1 MKKSVL
7 MMSTAL
13 GLGLSS
19 ISAAMAQDT
28 AMLETVVVS
37 GFRGSLHAAIDLKHQ
52 TVGNSDTIVAD
63 DIAAFPDL
71 NLAESM
77 QRIPGVAITRDSGEG
92 RQITLRGLGP
102 DFTRTQL
109 NGMETLAN
117 TASGMDN
124 RGLVS
129 RTRAFDFSM
138 FASELFNRVTVQKSW
153 EAAQDE
159 GGIAGTVQLT
169 TAKPFDY
176 DGFKA
181 VLTAKGIHNTNVSGI
196 TPRVVGLISDR
207 WGAFGAL
214 LSVAYSTNDS
224 NEYGY
229 RNWNW
234 SQITLGAANVGSGI
248 ASDVSQRL
256 QGLSGTKV
264 WSPQAQTYSTWFDHR
279 ERLGITAALQ
289 YHPSEALSV
298 DIDLLYGRLTNHR
311 NDYALASAGSPGGL
325 TGNVSG
331 PQVLNSVTL
340 DSFGTMVAANYSHI
354 DLRSENNEMR
364 DNTKYY
370 QGVTNITW
378 SPADALTVH
387 GMFGA
392 SRSEYALPEFDK
404 VFMESKNH
412 TVSWDYTGKTPVNT
426 YDSGLTDV
434 TKWQLMRMDTQE
446 SAITSE
452 YVTAKFDA
460 DYKLDA
466 ENTIEAGF
474 EYKRFL
480 NTGWT
485 RTNKVNRNSGNV
497 DTVIPDNLKIVV
509 PYKTTAKYVVG
520 DMDGVYNYIGQIRDL
535 TAAYDVPGSNFSV
548 TENTLNG
555 YLQYDLNTT
564 VFGLGLRANAGLR
577 YFSSDLVSSGT
588 VTQTLSVVNPDGST
602 GTTTVFIPIRVPHHY
617 NSFLPAAN
625 IALDLSDQFV
635 TRFSISRN
643 LSRPALSDLAAAATL
658 TTAPTFGTLS
668 VGNPNLKPWMAD
680 SIDWSIDYYEG
691 KTGYASF
698 GLFYKNM
705 ENMITSSTTQVK
717 YSSTGYPIS
726 WLFDPSNPDVLYN
739 YTTPVNGRGAH
750 IAGFEAAVQ
759 KDFDF
764 LPAPFDGFGFTG
776 NVTYAD
782 GNNPITYSGTAISMP
797 MMNLSKFSANAT
809 LYYET
814 PQWGARLSTAY
825 RSKYLVGAGGNGNL
839 GEGMKPTNNVDF
851 AAHYN
856 VNDQLK
862 LVVEGIN
869 LTNQPITQYAD
880 RYADRLEVLT
890 KSGVTFTFG
899 ATYEF

>member
-13 GLGLSS
+13 AVGLTPLFG
-19 ISAAMAQDT
+19 AMAEDT
-28 AMLETVVVS
+28 STLETIVVS

-52 TVGNSDTIVAD
+52 NVGNSDTIVAD

-153 EAAQDE
+153 EANQDE

-181 VLTAKGIHNTNVSGI
+181 VLTAKGIHNTNVSGV

-234 SQITLGAANVGSGI
+234 GQITLGAANVGANI
-248 ASDVSQRL
+248 PADVSARL
-256 QGLSGTKV
+256 QGKNGAANNV

-279 ERLGITAALQ
+279 ERLGITSALQ
-289 YHPSEALSV
+289 YHPTEALSV
-298 DIDLLYGRLTNHR
+298 DVDLLYGRLTNHR

-364 DNTKYY
+364 DTTKYY
-370 QGVTNITW
+370 QGVTNVTW
-378 SPADALTVH
+378 TPIDALTVH

-412 TVSWDYTGKTPVNT
+412 NVSWDYTGKTPVNT
-426 YDSGLTDV
+426 YDGGLTDV

-460 DYKLDA
+460 DYKLNN
-466 ENTIEAGF
+466 ENAIEAGF

-480 NTGWT
+480 NSGWT
-485 RTNKVNRNSGNV
+485 RTNKVNRNAGNV
-497 DTVIPDNLKIVV
+497 DTVIPDNLKIVE
-509 PYKTTAKYVVG
+509 PYKTTGKYVVG
-520 DMDGVYNYIGQIRDL
+520 DMDPVYAYIGQIRDL
-535 TAAYDVPGSNFSV
+535 TPTYDVPGSNFNV

-564 VFGLGLRANAGLR
+564 LFGMGLRANAGVR
-577 YFSSDLVSSGT
+577 YFSSDLVSSGV
-588 VTQTLSVVNPDGST
+588 VTQTITNPDKST
-602 GTTTVFIPIRVPHHY
+602 QTVQLHIAVPHHY
-617 NSFLPAAN
+617 NSFLPSAN

-643 LSRPALSDLAAAATL
+643 LSRPALGDLATAATL
-658 TTAPTFGTLS
+658 STAPFGGSIS
-668 VGNPNLKPWMAD
+668 VGNPGLKPWMAD

-698 GLFYKNM
+698 GMFYKNM
-705 ENMITSSTTQVK
+705 ENMITSATKTVP
-717 YSSTGYPIS
+717 YNTLGFPIS
-726 WLFDPSNPDVLYN
+726 WLFDPTKPDVPYN
-739 YTTPVNGRGAH
+739 YSTPINGRGAH

-782 GNNPITYSGTAISMP
+782 GNNPITYSGTAINMA

-814 PQWGARLSTAY
+814 QEWGARLSTAY

-880 RYADRLEVLT
+880 KYADRLEVRT